1 MRHTSDELWVVYMK
15 TLHNKSALNAVCEQS
30 EWNALEVTRPG
41 YHTLIQAGIATE
53 SEADKIARDRMTATS
68 TCLPKQ
74 RSGSLSTLA
83 RSVAR

>member
-1 MRHTSDELWVVYMK
+1 MRHQNEELWVVYMK

-53 SEADKIARDRMTATS
+53 SEADKIARDRMTAS
-68 TCLPKQ
+68 SECLPKQ
-74 RSGSLSTLA
+74 RSSSFSTLV
-83 RSVAR
+83 RSETR